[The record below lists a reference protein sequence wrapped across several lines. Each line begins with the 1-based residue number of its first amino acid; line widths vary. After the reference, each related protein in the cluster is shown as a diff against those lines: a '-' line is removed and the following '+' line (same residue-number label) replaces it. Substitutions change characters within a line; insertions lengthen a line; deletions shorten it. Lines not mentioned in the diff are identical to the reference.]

1 MYYSF
6 SIPVPH
12 LTPLTDPVKLTL
24 PLTQGVIQK
33 IEVQFPRGTYA
44 LVHVALLVHGYQV
57 WPTNPSGTFQSDGY
71 TIPIDEYYPLDTEPF
86 EAEFIGWSEA
96 DTYDYNIDI
105 RIGILRPEE
114 VQKSSG
120 LLTALSKF
128 LNKIGF
134 GS

>member
-12 LTPLTDPVKLTL
+12 ATPQADPVKVTL

-44 LVHVALLVHGYQV
+44 LVHVSLLKDEFQV
-57 WPTNPSGTFQSDGY
+57 WPSNPDGTFQADGY
-71 TIPIDEYYPLDTEPF
+71 IIPIDEYYPLDTEPYELKF
-86 EAEFIGWSEA
+86 VGWSEA

-105 RIGILRPEE
+105 RIGILRPDE

-120 LLTALSKF
+120 LLMALQKF

>member
-6 SIPVPH
+6 SIPVPAN
-12 LTPLTDPVKLTL
+12 TPAEAPVRVTL

-44 LVHVALLVHGYQV
+44 LVHVALLSHCFQV
-57 WPTNPSGTFQSDGY
+57 WPTNLDGTFQSDGY
-71 TIPIDEYYPLDTEPF
+71 VIPIDEYYPLNTEPY
-86 EAEFIGWSEA
+86 ELEFIGWSEA

-105 RIGILRPEE
+105 RIGILRPDE